1 MAACQR
7 GIGISAIYFRGW
19 LTFQQPGR
27 KQLVESPKHFAT
39 YYLTKDNLTLYPS
52 LSCINIALDC
62 GGAITLRVNS
72 QPGVVV
78 TDSTV
83 KSKFLAFQ

>member
-39 YYLTKDNLTLYPS
+39 YYLTKDNLSLYPFIP
-52 LSCINIALDC
+52 LY
-62 GGAITLRVNS
+62 RV
-72 QPGVVV
+72 
-78 TDSTV
+78 
-83 KSKFLAFQ
+83 